1 MHRRLRLKSN
11 IPDLPQ
17 SPILLETH
25 SYPEGTGVNSYEQI
39 DDICV
44 MGIRA

>member
-1 MHRRLRLKSN
+1 MDIQHMKLCDQKAHL
-11 IPDLPQ
+11 D
-17 SPILLETH
+17 ETIERWKD
-25 SYPEGTGVNSYEQI
+25 PEGTGVNSYEQI